1 MYPTSVI
8 NETLFKDNYADQI
21 DLDYTNALISNVQF
35 LNTKGGD
42 SNGDG
47 LDVSGSR
54 VIVSSTTFNG
64 FRDKGI
70 SVGESS
76 KIFVYD
82 SNLSG
87 NLLGAAVKDR
97 SIAYFTRVDF
107 SNNET
112 DIAAYMKK
120 SIFGGSNVVLD
131 GDLPS
136 FDLISLS
143 ADEKSSFNYTNQG
156 FDEILEVPI
165 SLNGIK
171 NMFEELKEFN
181 TYYINRVKPISFAE
195 EGG

>member
-1 MYPTSVI
+1 MW
-8 NETLFKDNYADQI
+8 
-21 DLDYTNALISNVQF
+21 
-35 LNTKGGD
+35 
-42 SNGDG
+42 
-47 LDVSGSR
+47 
-54 VIVSSTTFNG
+54 
-64 FRDKGI
+64 
-70 SVGESS
+70 
-76 KIFVYD
+76 
-82 SNLSG
+82 
-87 NLLGAAVKDR
+87 R

-181 TYYINRVKPISFAE
+181 TYYINRVKRFHSQRRGYDHHKVPSNLGDLNVILC
-195 EGG
+195 G